1 MAQAI
6 AFYFVAACIL
16 GFAVLVISTKDTVHS
31 VLFLVLDFLFVAAL
45 YVLMHAEFLAVIQV
59 LVYAG
64 GIVVLYLFVVMLVNL
79 KRPPEAHSDPHRLA
93 RTGIFL
99 SAGVLLE
106 LVFIAVYGGEGAAA
120 PVAAAQGAQGAL
132 SSPFCATMTGNTE
145 QVGCLLYTSYLI
157 PFEIASMLLLVAMIG
172 AIVLAKREL

>member
-6 AFYFVAACIL
+6 AFYFLAACIL

-45 YVLMHAEFLAVIQV
+45 YVLLHAEFLAVIQI

-79 KRPPEAHSDPHRLA
+79 KRPPEAHQDPHRQTGWGLA
-93 RTGIFL
+93 L
-99 SAGVLLE
+99 SVAVLVE
-106 LVFIAVYGGEGAAA
+106 LAVVGAYSYASPAPALGAPAAA
-120 PVAAAQGAQGAL
+120 SIPV
-132 SSPFCATMTGNTE
+132 TGNTE
-145 QVGCLLYTSYLI
+145 QVGWLLYTSYLI
-157 PFEIASMLLLVAMIG
+157 PFEIASVLLLVAMIG

>member
-6 AFYFVAACIL
+6 AFYTISAFIL
-16 GFAVLVISTKDTVHS
+16 GFAVLVVTTKDTVHS

-45 YVLMHAEFLAVIQV
+45 YVMLNAQFLAVIQI

-79 KRPPEAHSDPHRLA
+79 KRAPERHQDPHRLTKLGFGLA
-93 RTGIFL
+93 AAVLIEFAVIVA
-99 SAGVLLE
+99 AG
-106 LVFIAVYGGEGAAA
+106 YMKA
-120 PVAAAQGAQGAL
+120 PVAVAA
-132 SSPFCATMTGNTE
+132 ATETLPVTGNTE
-145 QVGCLLYTSYLI
+145 QVGWLLYTGYLI

>member
-6 AFYFVAACIL
+6 AFYTSAAFIL
-16 GFAVLVISTKDTVHS
+16 GFAVLVVTTRDTVHS

-45 YVLMHAEFLAVIQV
+45 YVLLNAEFLAVIQI

-79 KRPPEAHSDPHRLA
+79 KRPPEAHQDPHRRSKLGLALAAAVLVELAVIVATGYA
-93 RTGIFL
+93 RT
-99 SAGVLLE
+99 ATPT
-106 LVFIAVYGGEGAAA
+106 APAAA
-120 PVAAAQGAQGAL
+120 LPL
-132 SSPFCATMTGNTE
+132 TGNTE
-145 QVGCLLYTSYLI
+145 QVGWLLYTSYLI

>member
-6 AFYFVAACIL
+6 AFYTLAAFIL
-16 GFAVLVISTKDTVHS
+16 GFAVLVVTTKDTVHS

-45 YVLMHAEFLAVIQV
+45 YVLLGAQFLAVIQV

-79 KRPPEAHSDPHRLA
+79 KRPPEEHRDPHRRTALGVFLA
-93 RTGIFL
+93 G
-99 SAGVLLE
+99 AVLLE
-106 LVFIAVYGGEGAAA
+106 LAAIAVYGHATSSEG
-120 PVAAAQGAQGAL
+120 PVGVAAAAMPV
-132 SSPFCATMTGNTE
+132 SGNTQ
-145 QVGCLLYTSYLI
+145 QVGWLLYTSYLI
-157 PFEIASMLLLVAMIG
+157 PFEIASVLLLVAMIG